1 MVCVIGKGETS
12 MDEGRIFRVVRQPG
26 DKRPIAELVA
36 EQCDGAVPTESDTI
50 IERTIIDERL
60 NRVDGRA

>member
-1 MVCVIGKGETS
+1 MA
-12 MDEGRIFRVVRQPG
+12 EGRVFRVVRQPG

-36 EQCDGAVPTESDTI
+36 EQCDGAVLTESDTI
-50 IERTIIDERL
+50 IEREIIDARL